1 MEQEVASLVDTTQGW
16 VAHHVPELG
25 RDLVS
30 VILYLLPGAL
40 VLAILALVFH
50 TAKRIILGAMRR
62 QGRREVQIH
71 RAHSL
76 LKYAFVLS
84 GIVLIGIS
92 LSGSFAAM
100 GLGLG
105 FLGMLMGWSL
115 QRPVTGLAAW
125 IMVMAK
131 RPFQIGDRI
140 IFQEVTGDVLDI
152 SPTHILLGEV
162 GGTIPGEEASKR
174 IILIPN
180 ALLFDQMVINYADTD
195 SLEEAKFIL
204 DEVPVRI
211 SYRSDYRLTEQTLID
226 CATEVTREIIEETG
240 ETPFVRAELFHSGI
254 TMRVRYQS
262 IAVDRERIASEILG
276 SIIEAIH
283 KDDRI
288 EFAYRHVTLE
298 QPPEEWEPPEPPR
311 NPPGPGP

>member
-1 MEQEVASLVDTTQGW
+1 MNKEVASLVDTTQGW
-16 VAHHVPELG
+16 VAHHVPEIA
-25 RDLVS
+25 RDVMD
-30 VILYLLPGAL
+30 VIVYLLPGAL
-40 VLAILALVFH
+40 VLTVVALVYKI
-50 TAKRIILGAMRR
+50 AKRFVLGAMRR
-62 QGRREVQIH
+62 QGRREVQVH

-76 LKYAFVLS
+76 LKYAFVLT
-84 GIVLIGIS
+84 GIVLLVIS

-140 IFQEVTGDVLDI
+140 IFQDVTGDVLDI

-162 GGTIPGEEASKR
+162 GGTIPGEEASRR

-180 ALLFDQMVINYADTD
+180 ALLFDQMVINYAHTE
-195 SLEEAKFIL
+195 SFEEAKFIL

-262 IAVDRERIASEILG
+262 IAVERERIASEVLG
-276 SIIEAIH
+276 KIIEAIH
-283 KDDRI
+283 QNDSI
-288 EFAYRHVTLE
+288 EFAYRHVTIE
-298 QPPEEWEPPEPPR
+298 PPPDDWEPPDPPLSLPKR
-311 NPPGPGP
+311 DP

>member
-1 MEQEVASLVDTTQGW
+1 MNEEVASLVDTTQGW
-16 VAHHVPELG
+16 VAHHVPEMG
-25 RDLVS
+25 RDVVD
-30 VILYLLPGAL
+30 VIVYLLPGAL
-40 VLAILALVFH
+40 VLTVTVLIYRI
-50 TAKRIILGAMRR
+50 TKRFVLGAMRR
-62 QGRREVQIH
+62 QGRREVQVH

-84 GIVLIGIS
+84 GIILLVIS

-115 QRPVTGLAAW
+115 QRPVTGVAAW
-125 IMVMAK
+125 IMVMMK

-152 SPTHILLGEV
+152 SPSHILLGEV

-195 SLEEAKFIL
+195 SLEEAKYIL
-204 DEVPVRI
+204 DEVPVRV
-211 SYRSDYRLTEQTLID
+211 SYRSDYRLAERTLID

-262 IAVDRERIASEILG
+262 IAVDRERIASDILG
-276 SIIEAIH
+276 RVIEAFNRN
-283 KDDRI
+283 DRI

-298 QPPEEWEPPEPPR
+298 HPPGEEEPPQPPLNLPKQSP
-311 NPPGPGP
+311 

>member
-1 MEQEVASLVDTTQGW
+1 MKDEVASLVDTTQGW
-16 VAHHVPELG
+16 VSHHVPEMA
-25 RDLVS
+25 RDVVD
-30 VILYLLPGAL
+30 VIVYLLPAAL
-40 VLAILALVFH
+40 VLTVVALVYKI
-50 TAKRIILGAMRR
+50 AKGFVLGAMRR
-62 QGRREVQIH
+62 QGRREIQVN
-71 RAHSL
+71 RVHSL

-84 GIVLIGIS
+84 GIVLLVIT
-92 LSGSFAAM
+92 LSDSFAAM

-105 FLGMLMGWSL
+105 FLGMILGWSL

-140 IFQEVTGDVLDI
+140 IFQGVTGDVLDI

-195 SLEEAKFIL
+195 SFEEAKYIL
-204 DEVPVRI
+204 DEVPVRV
-211 SYRSDYRLTEQTLID
+211 SYRSDYRLAEQTLVE
-226 CATEVTREIIEETG
+226 CATEATREIIEETG

-262 IAVDRERIASEILG
+262 IAVDRERIASDILG
-276 SIIEAIH
+276 KVIEAFNRN
-283 KDDRI
+283 DQI
-288 EFAYRHVTLE
+288 EFAFRHVTLE
-298 QPPEEWEPPEPPR
+298 YPFGEEEPQEPR
-311 NPPGPGP
+311 

>member
-1 MEQEVASLVDTTQGW
+1 MNEEVASLVDTTQGW

-25 RDLVS
+25 RDIVS
-30 VILYLLPGAL
+30 VILYILPGVL
-40 VLAILALVFH
+40 VLTILALIYKI
-50 TAKRIILGAMRR
+50 AKGFVLGAMRR
-62 QGRREVQIH
+62 QGRREIQVN

-84 GIVLIGIS
+84 GIVLLGIS

-195 SLEEAKFIL
+195 SIEEAKYIL
-204 DEVPVRI
+204 DEVPVRV
-211 SYRSDYRLTEQTLID
+211 SYRSDYRLAEQTLID
-226 CATEVTREIIEETG
+226 SATEVTREIIEETG
-240 ETPFVRAELFHSGI
+240 EKPFVRAELFHSGI

-262 IAVDRERIASEILG
+262 IAVDRERIASDILG
-276 SIIEAIH
+276 RVIEAINRN
-283 KDDRI
+283 DRI

-298 QPPEEWEPPEPPR
+298 HPHGEEEPLEPPLSLPER
-311 NPPGPGP
+311 GS

>member
-1 MEQEVASLVDTTQGW
+1 MNEEVASLVDTTQGW
-16 VAHHVPELG
+16 VAHHVPEIG
-25 RDLVS
+25 RDVMG
-30 VILYLLPGAL
+30 VIVYLLPGAL
-40 VLAILALVFH
+40 VLTLTVLLYKITKRFVLA
-50 TAKRIILGAMRR
+50 AMRR
-62 QGRREVQIH
+62 QGRREVQVH

-84 GIVLIGIS
+84 GIVLLGIS

-115 QRPVTGLAAW
+115 QRPVTGVAAW
-125 IMVMAK
+125 IMVMMK

-140 IFQEVTGDVLDI
+140 IFQDVTGDVLDI
-152 SPTHILLGEV
+152 SPSHILLGEV
-162 GGTIPGEEASKR
+162 GGTIPGEEASRR

-180 ALLFDQMVINYADTD
+180 ALLFDQMVINYAHTD
-195 SLEEAKFIL
+195 SFEEAKFIL

-211 SYRSDYRLTEQTLID
+211 SYRSDFRLTERTLID

-262 IAVDRERIASEILG
+262 IAVDRERIASEVLG
-276 SIIEAIH
+276 KIIEAIH
-283 KDDRI
+283 QNDRI

-298 QPPEEWEPPEPPR
+298 QPPDEWEPPPSLPKR
-311 NPPGPGP
+311 DP